1 MNGIV
6 FPVSVVEKTFE
17 PIESNYGLNKHN
29 LRYKIKK
36 LYPVDYNLIT
46 YRLPYLPQGPIN
58 TSGNQPV
65 IPTPPLTQD
74 MTGRPEDTIYD
85 PDSWEPDLRFYSTFP
100 NGMIDW
106 SYASVYKAMPERHI
120 VHRGSLMPSGVR
132 DNYGGIMRALMFWNF
147 LLVHVRDWWARGAER
162 WGSPFIVIKGNV
174 NDSNTLDLYQTA
186 LQLSTKLF
194 GIRLANSRA
203 SRTMNSISLRVR
215 CFSPIS

>member
-1 MNGIV
+1 
-6 FPVSVVEKTFE
+6 
-17 PIESNYGLNKHN
+17 
-29 LRYKIKK
+29 
-36 LYPVDYNLIT
+36 
-46 YRLPYLPQGPIN
+46 
-58 TSGNQPV
+58 
-65 IPTPPLTQD
+65 
-74 MTGRPEDTIYD
+74 
-85 PDSWEPDLRFYSTFP
+85 
-100 NGMIDW
+100 MIDW

-194 GIRLANSRA
+194 GIVLDKAAEVELQSVSQTDMATGYKLLHDVCCDEMSKLITGQTTGQSAA
-203 SRTMNSISLRVR
+203 SSAKLGDGAGQGKRMT
-215 CFSPIS
+215 PK